1 MKKTIFV
8 FALILFLAAGFA
20 SAVSQEELNEAKS
33 LIDSKT
39 DCKTLSNDQLE
50 IIGEY
55 YMEQM
60 HPGEAHKLMHQMM
73 GLQEG
78 SDAEKQFHINMAQRI
93 YCNQG
98 YGTGY
103 GMMGMMGGGMMSM
116 MSGGMMNSNYG
127 GGRMAYGMMGYGT
140 GWMWLAGIFWFI
152 VAVFVF
158 SAIFWL
164 TYNWLF

>member
-1 MKKTIFV
+1 MKKTIFI
-8 FALILFLAAGFA
+8 FAFILFFAIGFA
-20 SAVSQEELNEAKS
+20 NAVSQEELNEAKS
-33 LIDSKT
+33 LIDSAQ
-39 DCKTLSNDQLE
+39 DCKALSSDQLE

-98 YGTGY
+98 YG
-103 GMMGMMGGGMMSM
+103 GMMGMM
-116 MSGGMMNSNYG
+116 SGGM
-127 GGRMAYGMMGYGT
+127 
-140 GWMWLAGIFWFI
+140 
-152 VAVFVF
+152 
-158 SAIFWL
+158 
-164 TYNWLF
+164 